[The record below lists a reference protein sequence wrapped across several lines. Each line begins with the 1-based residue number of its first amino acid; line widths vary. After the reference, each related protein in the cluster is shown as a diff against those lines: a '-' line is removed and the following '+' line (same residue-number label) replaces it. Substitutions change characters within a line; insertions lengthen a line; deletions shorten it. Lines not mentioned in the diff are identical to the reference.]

1 MAALGLHWTSLGQ
14 ARAFCVGGEQG
25 LLSSCDVR
33 SPHPNSFSCCGV
45 RALGTPASVVW
56 ARGLSC
62 SAARG
67 VFLDQGS
74 NPCLLHWQMDSHPL
88 YQKGSAISY
97 VSKMSFAGATFL
109 KTSVAGTQHA
119 SSSESVC
126 GGGSFEA
133 TSPVLHAT
141 NWNYEKTYWFPENV
155 KH

>member
-25 LLSSCDVR
+25 LVSSCNVQNSHR
-33 SPHPNSFSCCGV
+33 NSFSCCGV

-62 SAARG
+62 SVARG
-67 VFLDQGS
+67 IFLDQGS

-97 VSKMSFAGATFL
+97 VLKMSFAGATFL
-109 KTSVAGTQHA
+109 NFCFRDTACNLVGI
-119 SSSESVC
+119 C
-126 GGGSFEA
+126 M
-133 TSPVLHAT
+133 
-141 NWNYEKTYWFPENV
+141 WWWFFWGFLARLIRHKLKLRKNILISR
-155 KH
+155 KR